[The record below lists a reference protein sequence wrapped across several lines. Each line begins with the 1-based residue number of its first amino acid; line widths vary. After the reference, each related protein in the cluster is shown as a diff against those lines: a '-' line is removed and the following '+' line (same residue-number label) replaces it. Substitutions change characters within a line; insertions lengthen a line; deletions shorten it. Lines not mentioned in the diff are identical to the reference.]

1 MHDTVTTALDVGALL
16 GFAAGLYFAAAPFI
30 GGAAL
35 IPASLAIAGVSA
47 FWSWRTRARDGV
59 KS

>member
-1 MHDTVTTALDVGALL
+1 MHDLVTTALDVGALL
-16 GFAAGLYFAAAPFI
+16 GFATGVFFAAEPLI

-35 IPASLAIAGVSA
+35 IPASLAVAGVSA

>member
-1 MHDTVTTALDVGALL
+1 MHDLVTTVLDVGALL
-16 GFAAGLYFAAAPFI
+16 GFAAGVFFAAEPAI

-35 IPASLAIAGVSA
+35 IPASVVVAGVSA
-47 FWSWRTRARDGV
+47 FWSWRSRPRDGV